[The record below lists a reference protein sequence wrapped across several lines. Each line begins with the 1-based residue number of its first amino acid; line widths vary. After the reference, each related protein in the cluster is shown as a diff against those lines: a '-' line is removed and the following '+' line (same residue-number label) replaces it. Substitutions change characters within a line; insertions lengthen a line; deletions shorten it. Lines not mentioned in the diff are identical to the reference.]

1 MVDSAA
7 DSLYKGGIV
16 FSTSVSLQVI
26 NMLLLLTVNYNSEN
40 CVLHLRR
47 HVSMVNLRAQELKL
61 LSTLEQLDGK
71 ASVEQLT
78 SEAELSDA
86 AVMRTA
92 LTLQEKQLVKIHAEP
107 QTIVKLGNE
116 GETHAE
122 NGLPERR
129 LVKALA
135 AENGEATLD
144 EAIKKAGLDPKFKQI
159 ALGWILRK
167 HCATYN
173 SKTNTLQILD
183 HLLHQVAV
191 PEGNDEKLLRYLHGK
206 NQAPLNALNTELQTA
221 VQTLKKR
228 KLLTT
233 EVKTHRIIE
242 TTTQGKQAAQQAET
256 AQTEVTQLTPELII
270 TGKWKTSKLQK
281 YNIQAPVAKTWP
293 GKKHPYLSF
302 LEEVRQKL
310 VTLGFKEM
318 TGTSVETSFFNF
330 DALYT
335 PQDHPAREENGI
347 YFVKNPEFGDI
358 TPYENAVENV
368 KATHENGW
376 TTGSTGWQYKYSTQ
390 EAKRLILRGHGTCL
404 SARTLLNKNLQIPSR
419 HFSIARCY
427 RPEVVDKTH
436 LSEFNQVEGIIIDPK
451 LTLKDLLGVLEKFA
465 LEIAGADKVRFKPD
479 YFPFTEPSVELSAYK
494 KGYGWIEF
502 GGSGIFRPEVTLP
515 LGVKVPVIAW
525 GLGVDRLF
533 MMRAGVD
540 DIRDIFSQSLD
551 WLRRKEVT

>member
-1 MVDSAA
+1 M
-7 DSLYKGGIV
+7 
-16 FSTSVSLQVI
+16 VSL
-26 NMLLLLTVNYNSEN
+26 
-40 CVLHLRR
+40 
-47 HVSMVNLRAQELKL
+47 RAHELKF
-61 LSTLEQLDGK
+61 LSALDRLEGK
-71 ASVEQLT
+71 ASVEQLISKT
-78 SEAELSDA
+78 KLSDA

-92 LTLQEKQLVKIHAEP
+92 LTLQEKKLVKIHAEP
-107 QTIVKLGNE
+107 QIMVKLGAE

-135 AENGEATLD
+135 ASGGKTELD
-144 EAIKKAGLDPKFKQI
+144 KAVANAGLEIKFKQI
-159 ALGWILRK
+159 SLGWILRK
-167 HCATYN
+167 HWAVYD
-173 SKTNTLQILD
+173 SKTNTLQVLD
-183 HLLHQVAV
+183 HLLHQVSV

-206 NQAPLNALNTELQTA
+206 NEAPLNVLSPELQKA
-221 VQTLKKR
+221 VETLKKR

-242 TTTQGKQAAQQAET
+242 ITTSGKKTAKQGAET
-256 AQTEVTQLTPELII
+256 IEEVTQLTPELII
-270 TGKWKTSKLQK
+270 TGKWRTTKLQK
-281 YNIQAPVAKTWP
+281 YNIEAPVAKTWP

-302 LEEVRQKL
+302 LEEVRAKL

-347 YFVKNPEFGDI
+347 YFVKDPEFGDI
-358 TPYENAVENV
+358 SAYETAVENV

-376 TTGSTGWQYKYSTQ
+376 TTGSTGWQYNYSIQ

-404 SARTLLNKNLQIPSR
+404 SARTLLSPNLKIPSR
-419 HFSIARCY
+419 YFSIARCY

-436 LSEFNQVEGIIIDPK
+436 LSEFNQVEGIVVDEE
-451 LTLKDLLGVLEKFA
+451 LTLQDLLGVLKKFA

-494 KGYGWIEF
+494 EGYGWVEF

-515 LGVKVPVIAW
+515 LGVEVPVIAW

-533 MMRAGVD
+533 MMRAGVE
-540 DIRDIFSQSLD
+540 DIRAIFSQSLD